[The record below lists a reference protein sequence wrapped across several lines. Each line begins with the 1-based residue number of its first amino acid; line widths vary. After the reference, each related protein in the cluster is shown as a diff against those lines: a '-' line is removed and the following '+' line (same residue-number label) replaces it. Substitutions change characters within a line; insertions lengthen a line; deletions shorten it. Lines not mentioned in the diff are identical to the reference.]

1 MHWSMSLWPLPGPR
15 IVRCAGSLA
24 GKKIFTR
31 LYPRE
36 VRKSPSYQGFF
47 PISGRIFVLTQES
60 WFDTTFR
67 ITYLPLPGL
76 RRFGRG
82 RIVCCMVTA
91 MVAGLLGAAYL
102 RGDEPSDLAE
112 RELKRRAEATQQAQE
127 SLLAGDKAYR
137 LADYE
142 TAVASYTTAFDL
154 FPGGAGTAQ
163 LKAAAAERL
172 AQASVERAR
181 ELARVGDYAKADELL
196 DNVLKPGVAPHYAAA
211 EQARAEL
218 QDPIRNNPAL
228 SPAHTRKVDEV
239 RRLLY
244 EANGFTEL
252 GQFDRALIMY
262 DAVLRLDPTN
272 SAARRGME
280 EVHQHKREYFAAA
293 RGETRARMLSEV
305 EKEWEQEVPPAVL
318 DLAEG
323 NFGRLRGTGLFGAS
337 ASEKLESIIVPVV
350 DMDQVQLGEAI
361 DYLRQ
366 QSAILD
372 IQERDL
378 ERKGVAF
385 VIELG
390 NADVARARQIETTT
404 FNLKLRNVPMRT
416 VLDYIL
422 QATRT
427 QARVDEHAVVIR
439 PAGVTSDEIIFRQYQ
454 MPPDFLSREDLGEG
468 GGGEA
473 LDPFAPEGEARR
485 GLVQRLTAQEYLRK
499 KGVDFPPGSSAIY
512 TPQSSVLSVKNTQ
525 TNIAL
530 VEAIVEA
537 IVEAEPV
544 MITVEARI
552 LRSTEKRLEELGFD
566 WIMNGSQD
574 LGADWFFDGGTVGTG
589 TPIVSAPFSAATAG
603 NRSGNLATEKNSIDA
618 ALARSP
624 VDNAFF
630 RAPGSL
636 FTFGTINNA
645 TVGMLMRGAS
655 QNTGLDLMTKKT
667 VITRSG
673 QSATI
678 ESTRDFIYPTE
689 YEPPELPN
697 QVGGNALIDLA
708 TGQVGQNTPTTPV
721 TPAHPTAFETTQIGC
736 MLEVLPQLGEDGVV
750 EVAIKPEI
758 RDFDGFIN
766 YGTPIRGGSTQAA
779 FGAAGGVLTS
789 STFGVITENAILMP
803 VFSTIRGNSTLSI
816 YNGQTVV
823 LGGLL
828 NSSRIKVE
836 DSTPLLSKIPLFGQL
851 FTSQADTPVKD
862 AYIIMVTVRL
872 QDPTGQPV
880 SR

>member
-1 MHWSMSLWPLPGPR
+1 M
-15 IVRCAGSLA
+15 AGVFAVS
-24 GKKIFTR
+24 
-31 LYPRE
+31 
-36 VRKSPSYQGFF
+36 Q
-47 PISGRIFVLTQES
+47 SGGEE
-60 WFDTTFR
+60 
-67 ITYLPLPGL
+67 
-76 RRFGRG
+76 
-82 RIVCCMVTA
+82 TA
-91 MVAGLLGAAYL
+91 
-102 RGDEPSDLAE
+102 DIAE
-112 RELKRRAEATQQAQE
+112 RELKRRAQATQQAQE

-137 LADYE
+137 LADYAA
-142 TAVASYTTAFDL
+142 AVSSYTSAFNL
-154 FPGGAGTAQ
+154 FPGGVGTAE

-181 ELARVGDYAKADELL
+181 ELARVGDYVEADKLL
-196 DNVLKPGVAPHYAAA
+196 ENALKPGVAPHYAAA
-211 EQARAEL
+211 GQVRAEL

-228 SPAHTRKVDEV
+228 TPAHARKVDEV

-244 EANGFTEL
+244 EAQGFTDL
-252 GQFDRALIMY
+252 GQFDRALVMY
-262 DAVLRLDPTN
+262 DAVLRLDPAN

-280 EVHQHKREYFAAA
+280 VVHQHKSEYSAAG
-293 RGETRARMLSEV
+293 RSETRGRMLAEV
-305 EKEWEQEVPPAVL
+305 AKEWEDKVPPAVL
-318 DLAEG
+318 DLADG
-323 NFGRLRGTGLFGAS
+323 NFGRLRGQGQFGAT
-337 ASEKLESIIVPVV
+337 AAEKLESIIIPVV
-350 DMDQVQLGEAI
+350 DMDQVQLREAI

-366 QSAILD
+366 QSALLD
-372 IQERDL
+372 TQETDP

-390 NADVARARQIETTT
+390 NADVARAREIEATT

-416 VLDYIL
+416 LLDYIL

-427 QARVDEHAVVIR
+427 QARVDEYAVVIR

-468 GGGEA
+468 GEGEA
-473 LDPFAPEGEARR
+473 LDPFADEGQANR

-499 KGVDFPPGSSAIY
+499 KGVDFPPGASAIY

-525 TNIAL
+525 SNIAL

-574 LGADWFFDGGTVGTG
+574 LGAEWFLDGGTVGNG
-589 TPIVSAPFSAATAG
+589 TPVVSAPFSALTAG
-603 NRSGNLATEKNSIDA
+603 NRSGNLATENNSIDA
-618 ALARSP
+618 AILRTPAANSQ
-624 VDNAFF
+624 F
-630 RAPGSL
+630 RAAGSL
-636 FTFGTINNA
+636 FTFGTVNNA

-655 QNTGLDLMTKKT
+655 ENTGLDLMTKKT

-697 QVGGNALIDLA
+697 QVGGNFGIDIANGL
-708 TGQVGQNTPTTPV
+708 VGQGNPATPV
-721 TPAHPTAFETTQIGC
+721 TPAHPTAFETTKVGC
-736 MLEVLPQLGEDGVV
+736 MLEVLPQLGENGVV

-766 YGTPIRGGSTQAA
+766 YGTPIRGGASQVAV
-779 FGAAGGVLTS
+779 GAAGGLLSSGSLGVL
-789 STFGVITENAILMP
+789 TENAILMP

-828 NSSRIKVE
+828 NSNRVKVE
-836 DSTPLLSKIPLFGQL
+836 DATPVLSKIPFFGKF
-851 FTSQADTPVKD
+851 FTSQADTTIKD

-880 SR
+880 RR